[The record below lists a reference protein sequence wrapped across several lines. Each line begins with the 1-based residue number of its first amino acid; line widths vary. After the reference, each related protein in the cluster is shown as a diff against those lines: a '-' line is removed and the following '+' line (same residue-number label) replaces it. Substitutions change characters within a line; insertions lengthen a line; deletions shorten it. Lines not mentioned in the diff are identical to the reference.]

1 MAAGRAAA
9 QLARIE
15 AGLRKPQPVR
25 SGDRSSIVAAILRRP
40 CVRPQ
45 RSAAAGDGLDVLFI
59 LRSSDPGGSRWSG
72 QVAFPGG
79 HVEAGETDEE
89 AVARECLE
97 EVGLALA
104 APGRYRKIGRVADRA
119 VHRPEK
125 QSTLLVRCYVYE
137 QLVHEPL
144 AAEPG
149 EVAACGWAPLDSL
162 TSDALI
168 EPLPPAAG
176 GSGAWKGFPSIPLPI
191 AEGEIVVGSAPS
203 ADAARERFSLCA
215 AALPLPAA
223 LFSPKP
229 A

>member
-59 LRSSDPGGSRWSG
+59 LRSSDPSGSRWSG

-79 HVEAGETDEE
+79 HVEAGETDDE

-97 EVGLALA
+97 EVGLSLA

-162 TSDALI
+162 LSDALI

-215 AALPLPAA
+215 RAPAA